1 MKVLKQGDIAPDFS
15 LPASNGETVSLKDF
29 ASKKVVLFFYPKDNT
44 PGCIK
49 EVCSLRDVYKEIQD
63 EGVVLLG
70 VSADSLKS
78 HDNFISKYNL
88 PFLLLSDV
96 DNSMSSS
103 YCAWGE
109 KERNGRK
116 YMGMYRITYIVD
128 ELGKILKVW
137 PKVKPANHGEEVL
150 ASIKHGQ

>member
-1 MKVLKQGDIAPDFS
+1 MTALKEGDIAPDFS
-15 LPASNGETVSLKDF
+15 LPASNGETISLNDF
-29 ASKKVVLFFYPKDNT
+29 AGKKVVLFFYPKDNT

-49 EVCSLRDVYKEIQD
+49 EVCSLRDVYSEIQD
-63 EGVVLLG
+63 EGVVVLG
-70 VSADSLKS
+70 ISADSLKS

-88 PFLLLSDV
+88 PFVLLSDV
-96 DNSMSSS
+96 DHSMSSS
-103 YCAWGE
+103 YDAWGE
-109 KERNGRK
+109 KERNGRT

-150 ASIKHGQ
+150 DSIKHG

>member
-15 LPASNGETVSLKDF
+15 LPASIGETVSLKDF

>member
-29 ASKKVVLFFYPKDNT
+29 ASKKVVLFLYPKDNT

>member
-1 MKVLKQGDIAPDFS
+1 MKVLQQGDIAPDFS

-70 VSADSLKS
+70 ISADSLKS
-78 HDNFISKYNL
+78 HDNFIAKYNL
-88 PFLLLSDV
+88 PFLLLSDI
-96 DNSMSSS
+96 DNAMSSL
-103 YCAWGE
+103 YYAWGE
-109 KERNGRK
+109 KERNGRT

-150 ASIKHGQ
+150 DSIKHG

>member
-150 ASIKHGQ
+150 DSIKHG

>member
-1 MKVLKQGDIAPDFS
+1 MKVLQQGDIAPDFS

-137 PKVKPANHGEEVL
+137 PKVKPANHGEEVF

>member
-1 MKVLKQGDIAPDFS
+1 MTALKEGDIAPGFS
-15 LPASNGETVSLKDF
+15 LPASNGETISLNDF
-29 ASKKVVLFFYPKDNT
+29 AGKKVVLFFYPKDNT

-49 EVCSLRDVYKEIQD
+49 EVCSLRDVYSEIQG
-63 EGVVLLG
+63 EGVVVLG
-70 VSADSLKS
+70 ISADSLKS

-88 PFLLLSDV
+88 PFVLLSDV
-96 DNSMSSS
+96 DHSMSSS
-103 YCAWGE
+103 YYAWGE
-109 KERNGRK
+109 KERNGRT

-150 ASIKHGQ
+150 DSIKHG

>member
-15 LPASNGETVSLKDF
+15 LPASNGEPVSLKDF
-29 ASKKVVLFFYPKDNT
+29 DSKKVVLFFYPKDNT

>member
-88 PFLLLSDV
+88 PF
-96 DNSMSSS
+96 
-103 YCAWGE
+103 
-109 KERNGRK
+109 
-116 YMGMYRITYIVD
+116 
-128 ELGKILKVW
+128 
-137 PKVKPANHGEEVL
+137 
-150 ASIKHGQ
+150 

>member
-1 MKVLKQGDIAPDFS
+1 MTVLKEGAIAPDFS
-15 LPASNGETVSLKDF
+15 LPASNGTTVSLKDF
-29 ASKKVVLFFYPKDNT
+29 AGKKVVLFFYPKDNT

-49 EVCSLRDVYKEIQD
+49 EVCSLRDVYSEIQD

-70 VSADSLKS
+70 ISADSIKS
-78 HDNFISKYNL
+78 HNNFIAKYNL
-88 PFLLLSDV
+88 PFLLLSDI
-96 DNSMSSS
+96 DNVMSSS
-103 YCAWGE
+103 YYAWGE
-109 KERNGRK
+109 KEWNGRK

-150 ASIKHGQ
+150 DSIKHG

>member
-1 MKVLKQGDIAPDFS
+1 MKVLQQGDIAPDFS

-78 HDNFISKYNL
+78 HDNFITKYNL

>member
-1 MKVLKQGDIAPDFS
+1 MKVLQQGDIAPDFS

-49 EVCSLRDVYKEIQD
+49 EGCSLRDVYKEIQD
-63 EGVVLLG
+63 EGVGLLG
-70 VSADSLKS
+70 VSAASLKS

>member
-1 MKVLKQGDIAPDFS
+1 MTALKEGDIAPGFS
-15 LPASNGETVSLKDF
+15 LPASNGETISLNDF
-29 ASKKVVLFFYPKDNT
+29 AGKKVVLFFYPKDNT

-49 EVCSLRDVYKEIQD
+49 EVCSLRDVYSEIQD
-63 EGVVLLG
+63 EGVVVLG
-70 VSADSLKS
+70 ISADSLKS

-88 PFLLLSDV
+88 PFVLLSDV
-96 DNSMSSS
+96 DHSMSSS
-103 YCAWGE
+103 YYAWGE
-109 KERNGRK
+109 KERNGRT

-150 ASIKHGQ
+150 DSIKHG

>member
-1 MKVLKQGDIAPDFS
+1 MTALKEGDIAPDFS
-15 LPASNGETVSLKDF
+15 LPASNGETISLNDF
-29 ASKKVVLFFYPKDNT
+29 AGKKVVLFFYPKDNT

-49 EVCSLRDVYKEIQD
+49 EVCSLRDVYSEIQD
-63 EGVVLLG
+63 EGVVVLG
-70 VSADSLKS
+70 ISADSLKS

-116 YMGMYRITYIVD
+116 YMGMYRITFIVD

>member
-15 LPASNGETVSLKDF
+15 LPASNGETVSVKAF

>member
-1 MKVLKQGDIAPDFS
+1 MGQKYLEC
-15 LPASNGETVSLKDF
+15 NGLIFGAELSTVRDVEKDF
-29 ASKKVVLFFYPKDNT
+29 AGKKVVLFFYPKDNT

-49 EVCSLRDVYKEIQD
+49 EVCSLRDVYSEIQD

-88 PFLLLSDV
+88 PFVLLSDM
-96 DNSMSSS
+96 DHSMSSS
-103 YCAWGE
+103 YYAWGE
-109 KERNGRK
+109 KERNGRT

-150 ASIKHGQ
+150 DSIKHG

>member
-1 MKVLKQGDIAPDFS
+1 MKVLQQGDIAPDFS

>member
-1 MKVLKQGDIAPDFS
+1 MTALKEGDIAPDFS
-15 LPASNGETVSLKDF
+15 LPASNGETIALNDF
-29 ASKKVVLFFYPKDNT
+29 AGKKVVLFFYPKDNT

-49 EVCSLRDVYKEIQD
+49 EVCSLRDVYSEIQD
-63 EGVVLLG
+63 EGVVVLG
-70 VSADSLKS
+70 ISADSLKS

-88 PFLLLSDV
+88 PFVLLSDV
-96 DNSMSSS
+96 DHSMSSS
-103 YCAWGE
+103 YYAWGE

>member
-29 ASKKVVLFFYPKDNT
+29 ASKKVVLIFYPKDNT

>member
-15 LPASNGETVSLKDF
+15 LPASKGETVSLKDF

>member
-88 PFLLLSDV
+88 SFLLLSDV

-109 KERNGRK
+109 KERNGRT

-150 ASIKHGQ
+150 DSIKHG

>member
-1 MKVLKQGDIAPDFS
+1 MTALKEGDIAPDFS
-15 LPASNGETVSLKDF
+15 LPASNGETIALNDF
-29 ASKKVVLFFYPKDNT
+29 AGKKVVLFFYPKDNT

-49 EVCSLRDVYKEIQD
+49 EVCSLRDVYSEIQD

-70 VSADSLKS
+70 ISADSLKS
-78 HDNFISKYNL
+78 HDNFIAKYNL
-88 PFLLLSDV
+88 PFLLLSDI
-96 DNSMSSS
+96 DNAMSSL
-103 YCAWGE
+103 YYAWGE

-128 ELGKILKVW
+128 ESGKISKVW

>member
-1 MKVLKQGDIAPDFS
+1 MTVLKEGAIAPDFS
-15 LPASNGETVSLKDF
+15 LPASNGTTVSLKDF
-29 ASKKVVLFFYPKDNT
+29 AGKKVVLFFYPKDNT

-49 EVCSLRDVYKEIQD
+49 EVCSLRDVYSEIQD

-70 VSADSLKS
+70 ISADSIKS
-78 HDNFISKYNL
+78 HNNFIAKYNL
-88 PFLLLSDV
+88 PFLLLSDI
-96 DNSMSSS
+96 DNVMSSS
-103 YCAWGE
+103 YYAWGE
-109 KERNGRK
+109 KEWNGRK

-128 ELGKILKVW
+128 ESGKISKVW

>member
-15 LPASNGETVSLKDF
+15 LPVSNGETVSLKDF

>member
-1 MKVLKQGDIAPDFS
+1 MKVLQQGDIAPDFS

-103 YCAWGE
+103 YYAWGE

>member
-1 MKVLKQGDIAPDFS
+1 MTALKEGDIAPDFS
-15 LPASNGETVSLKDF
+15 LPASNGETISLNDF
-29 ASKKVVLFFYPKDNT
+29 AGKKVVLFFYPKDNT

-49 EVCSLRDVYKEIQD
+49 EVCSLRDVYSEIQD

-70 VSADSLKS
+70 ISADSLKS

-88 PFLLLSDV
+88 PFVLLSDV
-96 DNSMSSS
+96 DHFMSSS
-103 YCAWGE
+103 YYAWGE
-109 KERNGRK
+109 KERNGRT

-150 ASIKHGQ
+150 DSIKHG

>member
-1 MKVLKQGDIAPDFS
+1 MTVLKEGDVAPEFS

-29 ASKKVVLFFYPKDNT
+29 AGKKVVLFFYPKDNT

-49 EVCSLRDVYKEIQD
+49 EVFSLRDVYSEIQD

-88 PFLLLSDV
+88 PFVLLSDM
-96 DNSMSSS
+96 DHSMSSS
-103 YCAWGE
+103 YYAWGE

>member
-1 MKVLKQGDIAPDFS
+1 MTVLKEGDIAPDFS
-15 LPASNGETVSLKDF
+15 LPASNGGTVSLKDF
-29 ASKKVVLFFYPKDNT
+29 AGKKVVLFFYPKDNT

-49 EVCSLRDVYKEIQD
+49 EVCSLRDVYSEIQD

-70 VSADSLKS
+70 ISADSLKS
-78 HDNFISKYNL
+78 HDNFIAKYNL
-88 PFLLLSDV
+88 PFLLLSDI
-96 DNSMSSS
+96 DNAMSSL
-103 YCAWGE
+103 YYAWGE

-150 ASIKHGQ
+150 DSIKHG

>member
-1 MKVLKQGDIAPDFS
+1 MTVLKEGDIAPDFS
-15 LPASNGETVSLKDF
+15 LPASNGGTVSLKDF
-29 ASKKVVLFFYPKDNT
+29 AGKKVVLFFYPKDNT

-49 EVCSLRDVYKEIQD
+49 EVCSLRDVYSEIQD

-70 VSADSLKS
+70 ISADSLKS
-78 HDNFISKYNL
+78 HDNFIAKYNL
-88 PFLLLSDV
+88 PFLLLSDI
-96 DNSMSSS
+96 DNAMSSL
-103 YCAWGE
+103 YYAWGE

-128 ELGKILKVW
+128 ESGKISKVW